1 MNIFGAV
8 TFGNLIKTFLPGLVW
23 LIAFAI
29 LEADFA
35 QLRGYKS
42 YLWKILGNKEQAST
56 VLILA
61 FPASIFVG
69 LLSNVVVFMGLN
81 DFLVRTPFRKK
92 RAELFALHAKLSQ
105 QVREKCWTALGLNDP
120 ALKRSFDEWADPE
133 IIIVE
138 RIGADKLAYVREQ
151 YWFHLEFQLN
161 LLISFGAIFVALVV
175 SGFINGSFDLARGIE
190 RIVAAIVVFGFLC
203 RGLLLAARKNYERHM
218 AKMASLMIALLS
230 QPETKS

>member
-1 MNIFGAV
+1 MPSCGA
-8 TFGNLIKTFLPGLVW
+8 TS
-23 LIAFAI
+23 
-29 LEADFA
+29 
-35 QLRGYKS
+35 R
-42 YLWKILGNKEQAST
+42 YLWKILGNEEQAST

-175 SGFINGSFDLARGIE
+175 SGFHQRQLRSCARDRAHCCGHRRV
-190 RIVAAIVVFGFLC
+190 RIPLSRLVAGRAQELTNATWLKW
-203 RGLLLAARKNYERHM
+203 RA
-218 AKMASLMIALLS
+218 
-230 QPETKS
+230 

>member
-1 MNIFGAV
+1 M
-8 TFGNLIKTFLPGLVW
+8 
-23 LIAFAI
+23 
-29 LEADFA
+29 
-35 QLRGYKS
+35 
-42 YLWKILGNKEQAST
+42 
-56 VLILA
+56 
-61 FPASIFVG
+61 
-69 LLSNVVVFMGLN
+69 
-81 DFLVRTPFRKK
+81 
-92 RAELFALHAKLSQ
+92 
-105 QVREKCWTALGLNDP
+105 
-120 ALKRSFDEWADPE
+120 
-133 IIIVE
+133 
-138 RIGADKLAYVREQ
+138 REQ